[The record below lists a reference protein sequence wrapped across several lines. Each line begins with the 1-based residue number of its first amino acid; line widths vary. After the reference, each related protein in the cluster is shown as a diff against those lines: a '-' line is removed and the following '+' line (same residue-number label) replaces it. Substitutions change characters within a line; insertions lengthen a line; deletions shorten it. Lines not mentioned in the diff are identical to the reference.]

1 MTMTPFAVRQVPDI
15 VPSVL
20 GEPAR
25 CVECEMSVI
34 DFQHARDL
42 VIARADFIRHGGTAS
57 QWREIVASLEEAAR
71 RFSETSRRRTCNES
85 RPYPVGLA
93 RS

>member
-1 MTMTPFAVRQVPDI
+1 LHVDDTFAVRQVPDI

-20 GEPAR
+20 GDPAHW
-25 CVECEMSVI
+25 VECAMSVI

-42 VIARADFIRHGGTAS
+42 VFARADFIRHGGTQA

-71 RFSETSRRRTCNES
+71 RFSETKPSKDM
-85 RPYPVGLA
+85 
-93 RS
+93 

>member
-1 MTMTPFAVRQVPDI
+1 
-15 VPSVL
+15 
-20 GEPAR
+20 
-25 CVECEMSVI
+25 MSVI

-71 RFSETSRRRTCNES
+71 RFSETKLSKDN
-85 RPYPVGLA
+85 
-93 RS
+93 